1 MNAQPV
7 IRVSHLHKT
16 YGALTAVEDLSFEVQ
31 AGEIFGI
38 VGPNG
43 AGKTT
48 TVECLI
54 GLRRPNGGELRVL
67 GLDPAGQSA
76 ALRQRIGV
84 QLQQAALPEELK
96 VWEALDLFASFYTHP
111 IDWGS
116 LLEPW
121 GLAEKRNV
129 RFNALSGGQKQ
140 RLFIALALLN
150 DPELVFLDEL
160 TTGLDPQARR
170 STWEMIEHLREQGKT
185 VILVTHLMEEA
196 ERLCD
201 RVAIIDHGR
210 LVALDAPAAL
220 VAGLDAET
228 RLHFSLAGKL
238 DLGWLE
244 GVPGVSRVERQNGNV
259 TVLGR
264 GALLAQVATSLAERG
279 IVPEDLHSE
288 RANLEDVFLKLTGRK
303 IRE

>member
-1 MNAQPV
+1 MNTEPV
-7 IRVSHLHKT
+7 ISVKSLHKT
-16 YGALTAVEDLSFEVQ
+16 YGTVTAVAELSFEVQ
-31 AGEIFGI
+31 PGEIFGI

-48 TVECLI
+48 TVEFLM
-54 GLRRPNGGELRVL
+54 GLRRPDGGQLRVL
-67 GLDPAGQSA
+67 GLDPTSQSL

-84 QLQQAALPEELK
+84 QLQQAALPDELK
-96 VWEALDLFASFYTHP
+96 VWEALDLFASFYTRP
-111 IDWGS
+111 IDWRT

-121 GLAEKRNV
+121 GLAEKRGA
-129 RFNALSGGQKQ
+129 RFSTLSGGQKQ

-201 RVAIIDHGR
+201 RVAIIDHGK
-210 LVALDAPAAL
+210 LVALDSPAAL

-228 RLHFSLAGKL
+228 RLHFSLASKI

-244 GVPGVSRVERQNGNV
+244 GVPGVSRVERQNGTV

-264 GALLAQVATSLAERG
+264 GALLAQVASGLAGRG
-279 IVPEDLHSE
+279 LIPTDLRSE
-288 RANLEDVFLKLTGRK
+288 RASLEDVFLALTGKK